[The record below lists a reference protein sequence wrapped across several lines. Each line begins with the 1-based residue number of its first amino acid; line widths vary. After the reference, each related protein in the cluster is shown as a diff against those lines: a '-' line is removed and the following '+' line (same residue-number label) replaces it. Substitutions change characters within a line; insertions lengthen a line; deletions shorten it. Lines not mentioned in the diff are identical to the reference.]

1 MLNVPQLHRDV
12 QEVENELRIA
22 RNRLQRYETLGE
34 ELLANEARRVV
45 EGHENLI
52 ARITSRIQTL
62 TQ

>member
-1 MLNVPQLHRDV
+1 MLKVPQLHRDV

-22 RNRLQRYETLGE
+22 RNRLQRYQSLGE
-34 ELLANEARRVV
+34 ELLASEARRVV